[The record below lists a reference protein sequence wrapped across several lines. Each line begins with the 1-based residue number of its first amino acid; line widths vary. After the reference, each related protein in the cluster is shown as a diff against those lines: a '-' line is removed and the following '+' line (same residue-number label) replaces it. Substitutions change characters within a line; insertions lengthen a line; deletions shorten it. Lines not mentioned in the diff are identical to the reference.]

1 VDVDE
6 GECLRVALRE
16 VSLDQEEQVYILFKT
31 GPCGI
36 NENHMSEQTRTQFMD
51 THTQARKD
59 VKSESISATRIVEE
73 SVTVL
78 IDNHFRNRS
87 GHTKQAVLA
96 MCEMSCDAI

>member
-1 VDVDE
+1 MDVDE

-16 VSLDQEEQVYILFKT
+16 GSIVRPRRTSLYPVQDSSST

-36 NENHMSEQTRTQFMD
+36 NKNHMSEQTRTQFMD

-78 IDNHFRNRS
+78 IDNHFRNR
-87 GHTKQAVLA
+87 
-96 MCEMSCDAI
+96 